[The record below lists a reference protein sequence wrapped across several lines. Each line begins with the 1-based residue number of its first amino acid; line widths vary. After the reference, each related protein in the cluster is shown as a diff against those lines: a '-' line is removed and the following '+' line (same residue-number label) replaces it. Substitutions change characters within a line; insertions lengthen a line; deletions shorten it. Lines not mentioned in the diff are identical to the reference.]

1 LKIKEKIDMIIH
13 IWGDMAGND
22 KTGAEIVAELA
33 GRDLNRDGRVVNLVI
48 CGNSKFYDY
57 SWLENQLDLWVKQ
70 HAYPDMIIL
79 GGASGVDFLAE
90 RWADNNNIRLAV
102 YNEAW
107 SSPRPNSVTDS
118 GRPEA
123 IASLAKEMLNHA
135 THMLAF
141 PGPESVW
148 TKKMMEIGVQMNV
161 PVACVELPT
170 TGL

>member
-1 LKIKEKIDMIIH
+1 MIIH
-13 IWGDMAGND
+13 ICDNMAGNE

-33 GRDLNRDGRVVNLVI
+33 GKDLNKDGRVVNLVI

-57 SWLENQLDLWVKQ
+57 SWLENQLDLWVEQ

-90 RWADNNNIRLAV
+90 RWADNNNITLAV

-107 SSPRPNSVTDS
+107 SSPRPDSATDS

-123 IASLAKEMLNHA
+123 ITSLATEMLNHA

-148 TKKMMEIGVQMNV
+148 TKKMMEMGVRMNV
-161 PVACVELPT
+161 PIACVELPT
-170 TGL
+170 NGL